1 MLTAVSM
8 SALMASAGI
17 SSGPAA
23 FPFLIVVMASFISA
37 FVGLLQL
44 MGNSVSAGRFSG
56 GSSGVGRFN
65 SSLKCSAHL
74 FSCSL
79 TVIRG
84 LPFLSLIG

>member
-17 SSGPAA
+17 SSGLAA
-23 FPFLIVVMASFISA
+23 FPFLRVVMAFFISA

-56 GSSGVGRFN
+56 GSSGVGQFN

-74 FSCSL
+74 FSCSS